1 MHGGKTWMMRREG
14 RNKERRERKW
24 KDRNRE
30 GKKVSKIDRD
40 REQIK
45 ARNKV
50 IEYIMLLERALY
62 IT

>member
-1 MHGGKTWMMRREG
+1 MMRREG

-40 REQIK
+40 REQISEK
-45 ARNKV
+45 RKV
-50 IEYIMLLERALY
+50 GRGKIGV
-62 IT
+62 

>member
-1 MHGGKTWMMRREG
+1 MRRREG